1 MVFSALHTSQD
12 LDQNSIAEI
21 IYILSSNL
29 FFFLLKTWTFRNDRK
44 QTHSIFA
51 RLLHRG
57 DVTRSALSTFGGRT
71 SCALFATH
79 SFLETCVSPR
89 LVWFEPTSTHHILV
103 GNKPVNQPENNI
115 INLNGV
121 TAKARWR
128 NFILLLFTDFNDWEC
143 NSKIFQ
149 VVFHLMSLEILCVFF
164 L

>member
-103 GNKPVNQPENNI
+103 GNRPPLFNVFDI
-115 INLNGV
+115 FNLNGV
-121 TAKARWR
+121 TGKARWR
-128 NFILLLFTDFNDWEC
+128 NFIFMLFPDFNDWEC
-143 NSKIFQ
+143 NCKIFQ
-149 VVFHLMSLEILCVFF
+149 VIFLLMALEILLVFF